1 MTVPFIACALITAI
15 SATVSFGYSVAA
27 VLGST
32 GETKTPAL
40 YASARSVALL
50 IVSFVPFLMGSNQW
64 LLAVAWGMII
74 VQACDAVI
82 GWTIK
87 DRMKT
92 FGPAGMAVA
101 NLAALIWLVGAL
113 A

>member
-1 MTVPFIACALITAI
+1 MSMPFVVCALITAI
-15 SATVSFGYSVAA
+15 SALVSFGYSVAA

-32 GETKTPAL
+32 GEAKTLAH

-50 IVSFVPFLMGSNQW
+50 IVSLVPLLTGSCQW
-64 LLAVAWGMII
+64 LQAIAWCMII

-87 DRMKT
+87 DSMKT
-92 FGPAGMAVA
+92 FGPAGTAVA
-101 NLAALIWLVGAL
+101 NLAALLWLVGTL
-113 A
+113 R